1 MLPTP
6 EYAFETSLVS
16 EVTGDDLHELAPLD
30 SLVPI
35 PNDLEIKLLNLAVD
49 GPLDQIVTRPHNE
62 PLFDL
67 QLDGHE
73 DLPAEIPLVTVQG
86 ADHEG
91 GLVILLDVP
100 RFPVGH
106 VGFPLPHAAKDEFIF
121 FRVKW
126 CPPSEGLIF

>member
-1 MLPTP
+1 MVRCEVLLSP
-6 EYAFETSLVS
+6 SGS
-16 EVTGDDLHELAPLD
+16 EEGIGRPGSWAGCVA
-30 SLVPI
+30 SS
-35 PNDLEIKLLNLAVD
+35 
-49 GPLDQIVTRPHNE
+49 GPS
-62 PLFDL
+62 
-67 QLDGHE
+67 
-73 DLPAEIPLVTVQG
+73 EIPLVAVQG

-121 FRVKW
+121 FSVKW